1 MNKIFKSVLLIACLS
16 LGVQYEVRAQQ
27 TIIPDISYLFLEK
40 LIATAKQNY
49 PKIKQFEISKEIAEI
64 NIKREKL
71 NWLDPIAVSYVSIPN
86 KTINFIDPQFF
97 SGYQFGINVN
107 VGTFMQKPL
116 NIKRTKAD
124 LRFMVEESKEYALSL
139 ESEVKIRYF
148 TYIQQLNNVKLFTSS
163 MQDAEG
169 LLNDLKVRYERG
181 EVTFGIYSEG
191 LISFSNISKSKIE
204 SEAAF
209 LISKA
214 RLEELIITKIEDI
227 K

>member
-16 LGVQYEVRAQQ
+16 LSMQFEAKAQQ

-49 PKIKQFEISKEIAEI
+49 PKIKQYEIAKEIAEI

-71 NWLDPIAVSYVSIPN
+71 NWLDPIAVSYVSVPN

-116 NIKRTKAD
+116 NIKKTKAD

-139 ESEVKIRYF
+139 EAEVKVRYF
-148 TYIQQLNNVKLFTSS
+148 AYIQQLNNVKLFTSS
-163 MQDAEG
+163 LQDAEG

-209 LISKA
+209 LIAKA